1 MKKTLTLTSIT
12 ALVIMLLI
20 QTSGNDAHS
29 NNSGAPAGRTGSP
42 TDGVTCA
49 TSNCH
54 AGNASVSLMQIISS
68 NVPAAGYIG
77 GQTYT
82 ITAAC
87 AQMGINKYGF
97 QISPQAA
104 NGALV
109 GQLIIT
115 SPTTTKIVSNKYV
128 THTASGT
135 AGTGGKT
142 WSFNWVAPIAGTG
155 DVTFYGAFNFAN
167 NSGTSSGDIIR
178 TNTLL
183 ITEDQTTIGIA
194 PVNGDKLA
202 AILYPNPIQSEA
214 TLRINLESQEIVI
227 AKILSLNGQLIA
239 EPMEFFGTPGIN
251 DFAFQV
257 PSNLTTGTYKL
268 MVTAGNAASVKTFF
282 KK

>member
-1 MKKTLTLTSIT
+1 MKKTLTLSSIT
-12 ALVIMLLI
+12 ALCIMLLV

-29 NNSGAPAGRTGSP
+29 NNAGAPAGRTGSP
-42 TDGVTCA
+42 GDGVTCA

-54 AGNASVSLMQIISS
+54 AGNASVSPMQIISS

-104 NGALV
+104 NGALQ
-109 GQLIIT
+109 GQLIVTNVNT
-115 SPTTTKIVSNKYV
+115 SKIVSTKYI

-135 AGTGGKT
+135 SGPGGKT
-142 WSFNWVAPIAGTG
+142 WSFNWVAPLAGTG

-178 TNTLL
+178 TNTLV

-202 AILYPNPIQSEA
+202 AILYPNPIQSDA
-214 TLRINLESQEIVI
+214 TLRISLESQEMVTV
-227 AKILSLNGQLIA
+227 KILSLNGQLVA
-239 EPMEFFGTPGIN
+239 EPMEFLRTPGMN
-251 DFAFQV
+251 EFALQV

-268 MVTAGNAASVKTFF
+268 MVTAGNTASIKTFF

>member
-1 MKKTLTLTSIT
+1 MKKTLTLSSIT
-12 ALVIMLLI
+12 ALVILLLV
-20 QTSGNDAHS
+20 QTNGNDAHS

-42 TDGVTCA
+42 ADGVTCA

-54 AGNASVSLMQIISS
+54 AGNPIVALNQIITA
-68 NVPAAGYIG
+68 NVLASGYIP

-82 ITAAC
+82 ITASC
-87 AQMGINKYGF
+87 AQPGINKYGF

-115 SPTTTKIVSNKYV
+115 SPSTTKIVGTKYV

-135 AGTGGKT
+135 AGTGIIS
-142 WSFNWVAPIAGTG
+142 WSFNWVAPAAGTG
-155 DVTFYGAFNFAN
+155 DVTFYGAFNYT
-167 NSGTSSGDIIR
+167 NSSQTSSGDIIR
-178 TNTLL
+178 TNTLV
-183 ITEDQTTIGIA
+183 ISEDTTTAGIA

-202 AILYPNPIQSEA
+202 AILYPNPIQSDA
-214 TLRINLESQEIVI
+214 TLRVTLESQENVI

-239 EPMEFFGTPGIN
+239 EPMEFFGTPGMNEFSI
-251 DFAFQV
+251 QV

-268 MVTAGNAASVKTFF
+268 MVTAGNATSMKTFF

>member
-1 MKKTLTLTSIT
+1 MKKTLTLSSIS
-12 ALVIMLLI
+12 ALILILLV

-42 TDGVTCA
+42 ADGLTCA

-54 AGNASVSLMQIISS
+54 AGNPTISPSQIITS
-68 NVPAAGYIG
+68 NVPVSGYLA

-87 AQMGINKYGF
+87 AQVGINKYGF
-97 QISPQAA
+97 QISPQAT
-104 NGALV
+104 NGSLL

-115 SPTTTKIVSNKYV
+115 NTTTTKIVSTKYV

-135 AGTGGKT
+135 AGIGGRT
-142 WSFNWVAPIAGTG
+142 WSFNWVAPAAGTG
-155 DVTFYGAFNFAN
+155 DVTFYGSFNFT
-167 NSGTSSGDIIR
+167 NSSSTAGGDIIR

-183 ITEDQTTIGIA
+183 ISEDLTTSGIA

-202 AILYPNPIQSEA
+202 AILYPNPIQSDA
-214 TLRINLESQEIVI
+214 TLRINLESQETVLV
-227 AKILSLNGQLIA
+227 KILSLNGQLIA
-239 EPMEFFGTPGIN
+239 EPMEFFGTPGTNEFSI
-251 DFAFQV
+251 QV
-257 PSNLTTGTYKL
+257 PGNLNTGAYKL
-268 MVTAGNAASVKTFF
+268 MVTAGNASSVKTFF